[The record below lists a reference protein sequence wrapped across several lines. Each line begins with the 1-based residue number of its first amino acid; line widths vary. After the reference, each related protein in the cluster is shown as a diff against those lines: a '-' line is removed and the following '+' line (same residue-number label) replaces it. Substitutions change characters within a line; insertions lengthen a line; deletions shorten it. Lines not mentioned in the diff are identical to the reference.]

1 MRAGPSAL
9 GLCLT
14 ILAACGGGEAAGP
27 TPTPDPTPPAYPN
40 VAGAYNFTAYFD
52 ALTYAQAH
60 LSGVITLV
68 QPSRDVRTL
77 NGDFD
82 FILTVDGQPKHWAVT
97 FDSAWVSTGGVM
109 AFWVTNGP
117 ETWMFTGTL
126 SLNTITGRHTLTDGV
141 TPISGGWSGT
151 RAAVATA
158 DGAGTAAVLSRA
170 AEAGLERRAPAAAE
184 GQLGAVREDH
194 GAITARLRAHFP
206 DAVEAHDR

>member
-9 GLCLT
+9 ALCLT
-14 ILAACGGGEAAGP
+14 IVAACGGGEPAGP
-27 TPTPDPTPPAYPN
+27 TPSPDPIPPAYPN

-52 ALTYAQAH
+52 QLTYAQAH

-68 QPSRDVRTL
+68 QPSRDVRAL

-97 FDSAWVSTGGVM
+97 FDSAWVSTRGVM

-126 SLNTITGRHTLTDGV
+126 AANTITGRHTLTDGV

-151 RAAVATA
+151 RSTPATA
-158 DGAGTAAVLSRA
+158 QVARAAPALPGA
-170 AEAGLERRAPAAAE
+170 AEAGLEGLAPASAE
-184 GQLGAVREDH
+184 HQLGAVREDH
-194 GAITARLRAHFP
+194 GAIAARQWAHFP
-206 DAVEAHDR
+206 NPVEAHDR

>member
-27 TPTPDPTPPAYPN
+27 TPTPDPTPPAFPD

-52 ALTYAQAH
+52 QLTYAQAH

-68 QPSRDVRTL
+68 QPSRDVRAL

-97 FDSAWVSTGGVM
+97 FDSAWVSTRGVM

-126 SLNTITGRHTLTDGV
+126 AVNTINGRHTLTDGV

-151 RAAVATA
+151 RSSTAAAQI
-158 DGAGTAAVLSRA
+158 AGTAAVLSRA
-170 AEAGLERRAPAAAE
+170 AEAGLEGVAPAPAE
-184 GQLGAVREDH
+184 RQLGAVGQDH
-194 GAITARLRAHFP
+194 GAIAARLRAYFP
-206 DAVEAHDR
+206 NALEAHDR